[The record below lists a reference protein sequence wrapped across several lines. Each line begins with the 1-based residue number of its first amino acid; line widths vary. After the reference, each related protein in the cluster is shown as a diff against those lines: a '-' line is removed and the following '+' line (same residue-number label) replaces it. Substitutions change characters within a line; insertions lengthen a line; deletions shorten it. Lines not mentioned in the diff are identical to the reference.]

1 MNGNEKNE
9 EVETAAAAEAE
20 VADVDRFTRR
30 LDHAIID

>member
-1 MNGNEKNE
+1 MNGSEKND
-9 EVETAAAAEAE
+9 EVETAAAAEVE